1 VLPREIGERPRPNRP
16 LEVAVQLDLRD
27 AAQELVVSRHA
38 SSLLMQTS
46 KAAVRTRVIL
56 SRSAAGG
63 IPVAATH
70 ANELATRSRTSIRH

>member
-1 VLPREIGERPRPNRP
+1 
-16 LEVAVQLDLRD
+16 
-27 AAQELVVSRHA
+27 
-38 SSLLMQTS
+38 MQTS

-70 ANELATRSRTSIRH
+70 ANELATRSTTSIRH